1 MVVAVLAVL
10 GLIAAVYFFHKGA
23 AQNEVHAK
31 FGLSPAT
38 YRIVSSDL
46 GDSSPR
52 KRLYGRGVA
61 GEPDALFLDTSKSH
75 MVAGEFKSRKFKGYV
90 RPRELYQLTLYL
102 GLALQ
107 QHRPKT
113 ITGVLAYADHRVTVE
128 FDVDV
133 FSALIELRPEL
144 LSSFSRRSAV
154 NPTPLHK
161 RMNVLAQNRHIRLAR
176 D

>member
-1 MVVAVLAVL
+1 MVVIVL
-10 GLIAAVYFFHKGA
+10 GVLVLIAAVYFFHKGT

-61 GEPDALFLDTSKSH
+61 GEPDALFLGASQSH
-75 MVAGEFKSRKFKGYV
+75 MVVGEFKSRKYKGYV
-90 RPRELYQLTLYL
+90 RPREFYQISLYL

-107 QHRPKT
+107 HHRPKT
-113 ITGVLAYADHRVTVE
+113 ISGVLAYADHRVEVE
-128 FDVDV
+128 FDAEVYA
-133 FSALIELRPEL
+133 ALIDLRPEL
-144 LSSFSRRSAV
+144 LSSLKHRSPV
-154 NPTPLHK
+154 NNTPLQK
-161 RMNVLAQNRHIRLAR
+161 RMNVLTKNRHIRFGR
-176 D
+176 G